1 MRHLKTYKLFESIDE
16 LESINWTAPWQE
28 TWPIVRN
35 IMNRI
40 SQKVRGQ
47 NYGTTRPSDGG
58 LEWLGNVLC
67 LRRDFWERGI
77 RLWQKS
83 EEFYDEF
90 IDFIVDMND
99 ESNVEVQ
106 FRNLSTS
113 DNRWSVRWKI
123 PQTLKHNSTDI
134 DKIESHDILGTSK
147 LVNMLER
154 AFNALNVKEK
164 DIKWKITQNN
174 TGQGY
179 AEFFIYVEFKVEE

>member
-1 MRHLKTYKLFESIDE
+1 MKHLKTYKLFESIDE
-16 LESINWTAPWQE
+16 LESINWTAPWEE
-28 TWPIVRN
+28 TWSIVRN

-47 NYGTTRPSDGG
+47 NYGTTRPSDAG

-77 RLWQKS
+77 RRWQKS

-113 DNRWSVRWKI
+113 DNRWSVDCPHI
-123 PQTLKHNSTDI
+123 QQ
-134 DKIESHDILGTSK
+134 
-147 LVNMLER
+147 
-154 AFNALNVKEK
+154 F
-164 DIKWKITQNN
+164 
-174 TGQGY
+174 
-179 AEFFIYVEFKVEE
+179 

>member
-1 MRHLKTYKLFESIDE
+1 MKHLKTYKLFESIDE
-16 LESINWTAPWQE
+16 SESIDWNAPWGE

-47 NYGTTRPSDGG
+47 NYGTAHPSDAG
-58 LEWLGNVLC
+58 LEWVDKVLC

-77 RLWQKS
+77 RRWQKS

-90 IDFIVDMND
+90 VDFIVDMND

-106 FRNLSTS
+106 FKNLSTI
-113 DNRWSVRWKI
+113 DNKWSVRWKI
-123 PQTLKHNSTDI
+123 SQTLKQNSTDI
-134 DKIESHDILGTSK
+134 DKIESHDVLGTSK

-154 AFNALNVKEK
+154 AFKACNVKEK

>member
-1 MRHLKTYKLFESIDE
+1 MKHLKTYKLFESIDE
-16 LESINWTAPWQE
+16 LESINWTAPWEE
-28 TWPIVRN
+28 TWSIVRN

-47 NYGTTRPSDGG
+47 NYGTTRPSDAG

-77 RLWQKS
+77 RRWQKS

-106 FRNLSTS
+106 FKNLSTI
-113 DNRWSVRWKI
+113 DNEWSVRWKI
-123 PQTLKHNSTDI
+123 SQTLKHNSTDI

-154 AFNALNVKEK
+154 AFNACNVKEK

-179 AEFFIYVEFKVEE
+179 AEFFIYVKFKVEE